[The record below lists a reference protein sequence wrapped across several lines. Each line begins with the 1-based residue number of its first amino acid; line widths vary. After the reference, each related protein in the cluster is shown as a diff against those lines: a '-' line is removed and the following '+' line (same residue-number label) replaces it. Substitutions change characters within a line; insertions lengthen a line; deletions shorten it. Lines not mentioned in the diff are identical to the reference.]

1 MVGELSPD
9 GKYTW
14 NGTEWIPNETI
25 PQENNVFQLTTDV
38 QQQEI
43 GWHPVSEKTDESGKG
58 KIIAMSIVGML
69 VLTALSWVL
78 YVFVIDG
85 MLFPDELERDE
96 FIKMANDEPTI
107 DDVTSGEIDYWTC
120 DIDLKLTQEED
131 GESFTIKGDYSIY
144 ASENTA
150 RVKSEMSV
158 LFSKLGNDIWMDENQ
173 IAWDIIDEE
182 SGIVA
187 IESLSKSPA
196 SELLT
201 NSDAPIEFC
210 FMHQLVATSLENDA
224 SQPFSSEGER
234 FPDEDGIRAVKIVT
248 EQIIEDDDAF
258 TISVYFDDDGNLL
271 GTKMTNSSS
280 EILVEIGS
288 DSFSKPSWV
297 KNANADMP
305 LPISVEPS
313 SEIWSANHSSS
324 VVTLFNASYSMDGAK
339 VVLYT
344 SEYDYE
350 NDIGVTEIAYEVDID
365 TAINGGGLIQASDEW
380 YGENNCTISYTDNA
394 PLEEIS
400 SGDVLSIS
408 CDNYAMSDYEIGIA
422 NDNGIAQE
430 VDLQVPWVSPIFT
443 IVALLGAAL
452 IVSRRDF

>member
-187 IESLSKSPA
+187 IESLSTSPA

-380 YGENNCTISYTDNA
+380 YGENNCTISYTDNT